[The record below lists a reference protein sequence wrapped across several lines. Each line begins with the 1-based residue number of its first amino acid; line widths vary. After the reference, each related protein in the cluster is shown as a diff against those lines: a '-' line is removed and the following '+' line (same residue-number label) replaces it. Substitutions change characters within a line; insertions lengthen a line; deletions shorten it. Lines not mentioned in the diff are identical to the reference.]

1 MISLPAT
8 AGALHFSG
16 AAEADGHFAVLDDHR
31 HLAPAI
37 GMLQHFRQRIIVFEH
52 VAVFEANLPSRESL
66 PGRGGIR
73 SKVFAK
79 NYDGVAHF
87 ILHCG
92 RQTLLVKNRRAA
104 IKLQVNRALC

>member
-79 NYDGVAHF
+79 NYDGVGHICIAAGKRCSSK
-87 ILHCG
+87 IG
-92 RQTLLVKNRRAA
+92 ARRLNC
-104 IKLQVNRALC
+104 K